1 MTVQFGFME
10 EPNVEAV
17 LEEMARRREIN
28 LPTALHRWTMHVA
41 IEKLLP
47 SRRMGLFGH
56 LRLRLFLILRQIS
69 QPAYY
74 FYGLGDNVQL
84 SAEIMPVRLK

>member
-1 MTVQFGFME
+1 VRSKTAAWRRAL
-10 EPNVEAV
+10 VE
-17 LEEMARRREIN
+17 
-28 LPTALHRWTMHVA
+28 LPT
-41 IEKLLP
+41 
-47 SRRMGLFGH
+47 F
-56 LRLRLFLILRQIS
+56 S